1 MDVTAVMPVKKFLDH
16 ILFHQILKIFCQSF
30 LAPSSLKHSVFRLK
44 DRHGGRPPPPL
55 FKAYK

>member
-1 MDVTAVMPVKKFLDH
+1 MDVTAVMPVKKVLDNS
-16 ILFHQILKIFCQSF
+16 LFHHILKIFCQF
-30 LAPSSLKHSVFRLK
+30 VLAPSSLKHSVFRLK